1 MSDELSFDLDD
12 LRREAASW
20 LALEEPVGAAAST
33 VADVEFSTVEL
44 GLAAPFHG
52 AYSSLQ
58 GDLARLLQEGA
69 GQIRTIGETIARAAD
84 VYEEA
89 EVKAITEVEE
99 DTFN

>member
-1 MSDELSFDLDD
+1 MSDLSFDLDD

-20 LALEEPVGAAAST
+20 LALEEPIGAAAST
-33 VADVEFSTVEL
+33 VADAEFSTLEM

-58 GDLARLLQEGA
+58 GDLAQLLQEGA
-69 GQIRTIGETIARAAD
+69 GQAHAIGETLATTAD

-89 EVKAITEVEE
+89 EVKAINAVEE

>member
-1 MSDELSFDLDD
+1 MSDLSFDLDD

-20 LALEEPVGAAAST
+20 LALEEPVAAAASA
-33 VADVEFSTVEL
+33 VEDAEFSMIEL

-58 GDLARLLQEGA
+58 GDLARLLHEGA
-69 GQIRTIGETIARAAD
+69 EQARAIGDTLATTAD
-84 VYEEA
+84 VYERSEA
-89 EVKAITEVEE
+89 EAIDAVED